1 MGGGLAVARIGII
14 GCGGMADAHLSGLS
28 KMADVQLVG
37 FCDVVEAKA
46 EEKGAKYG
54 APHFTDPRR
63 MLATIP
69 CDAVYILLPPFAH
82 GAPEHAAIEAGV
94 PFFVEKPVGNHLE
107 VCREVAATVA
117 SAGLLTAVGY
127 MNRYRRGVRR
137 AREVFAEDAPVLTYG
152 GWLGGT
158 PRGAGGTGIGS
169 WWVDKSKSGGQF
181 VEQVSH
187 TVDLVRFLCG
197 EAAEVYMHNVPP
209 RTFNREVAGVYSIDD
224 AATLSVR
231 LKRGGV
237 ANIWSSCATN
247 VGGNVTLTVYGGRH
261 AAFFSGWEH
270 NLRLITQGQPEE
282 TIPGEGDIFAL
293 EDREFIDA
301 VMEKDGSRIGTPYG
315 DGVKT
320 LELILAAEE
329 SARTGKPVAL

>member
-1 MGGGLAVARIGII
+1 MARIGII
-14 GCGGMADAHLSGLS
+14 GCGGMADAHLGGLS

-46 EEKGAKYG
+46 AEKGAKYG

-63 MLATIP
+63 LLASTP

-82 GAPEHAAIEAGV
+82 GPAEHAAIEAGV
-94 PFFVEKPVGNHLE
+94 PFFVEKPVGNRLE
-107 VCREVAATVA
+107 VCREVAAAVA
-117 SAGLLTAVGY
+117 AAGLLTAVGY

-137 AREVFAEDAPVLTYG
+137 AREVFAQDAPVLTYG

-187 TVDLVRFLCG
+187 TVDLVRYLCG
-197 EAAEVYMHNVPP
+197 DAAEVYMHRVPP
-209 RTFNREVAGVYSIDD
+209 KTFNHEVAGIYSIDD
-224 AATLSVR
+224 AATLSIR
-231 LKRGGV
+231 LQGGGV

-247 VGGNVTLTVYGGRH
+247 AGGGVTLSVYGAQH
-261 AAFFSGWEH
+261 AAFFTGWEH
-270 NLRLITQGQPEE
+270 SLRLLTQGQPEE
-282 TIPGEGDIFAL
+282 SIAGEGDIFAI
-293 EDREFIDA
+293 EDREFIDG
-301 VMEKDGSRIGTPYG
+301 VMAKDKSRVGTPYG
-315 DGVKT
+315 DGLKT

-329 SARTGKPVAL
+329 SVRTGRAVTL